1 MVSIGKDERA
11 FVDGA
16 DYRRLSVRECARVQ
30 TFPDEHLFIY
40 DYVADGY
47 KMIGNAVPV
56 KFATALAN
64 QIMRDVSKFKK
75 SRRNE
80 FVRGSIVAGER
91 KKRRRYPN
99 KLEKLAS

>member
-1 MVSIGKDERA
+1 MVSVGKDVRV

-16 DYRRLSVRECARVQ
+16 DYRRLSVRECARIQ

-56 KFATALAN
+56 KFAAALAT
-64 QIMRDVSKFKK
+64 QILRDVSKFKK
-75 SRRNE
+75 SRRDE
-80 FVRGSIVAGER
+80 FVRGSVVPGER
-91 KKRRRYPN
+91 KKRHRQQS
-99 KLEKLAS
+99 KQTKISS